1 LKTSFD
7 MGLVVRME
15 GIALEESAVM
25 AQWGLVHCRVTCIH
39 QAKEVV
45 AVTVLA
51 APVVVVAKAETVAK
65 VALVRIKVVLPL
77 RYILAVLP

>member
-1 LKTSFD
+1 
-7 MGLVVRME
+7 
-15 GIALEESAVM
+15 
-25 AQWGLVHCRVTCIH
+25 
-39 QAKEVV
+39 VV